1 MADIWKLN
9 IKQNYF
15 INRNSKCIE
24 IDFQIQ
30 TCIYKDMF
38 RLTRIIGCTWR
49 FQRNTNNFELLTR
62 YRQHLQHS
70 MKLNSTIRYTAVNL
84 KLISVK
90 CLTHVFNP
98 STYVLVFVARIQD
111 ASFPPT
117 HVSTQEYNITNS
129 MYKLLCSNIKNSYR
143 KVGSTKLIRLL
154 WKLFRIGYK
163 YWYNY
168 RTL

>member
-1 MADIWKLN
+1 MDALEDFNATQIILKCYLL
-9 IKQNYF
+9 QSP
-15 INRNSKCIE
+15 NSNT
-24 IDFQIQ
+24 DHTQV
-30 TCIYKDMF
+30 
-38 RLTRIIGCTWR
+38 CT
-49 FQRNTNNFELLTR
+49 FLSKVTR

-70 MKLNSTIRYTAVNL
+70 MKLNSTICYTAANL

-129 MYKLLCSNIKNSYR
+129 MYKLLCSNIKNSNR

-154 WKLFRIGYK
+154 LQ
-163 YWYNY
+163 
-168 RTL
+168 L